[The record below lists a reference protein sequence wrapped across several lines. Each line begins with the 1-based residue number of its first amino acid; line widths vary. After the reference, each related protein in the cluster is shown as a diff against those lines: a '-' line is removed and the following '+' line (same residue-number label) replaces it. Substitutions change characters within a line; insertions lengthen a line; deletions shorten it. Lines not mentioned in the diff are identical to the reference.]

1 MRLFF
6 WQLSA
11 ELRKMLARKRTFLG
25 FGAFLLLEIVLFIV
39 FHLDKVE
46 NVFRSMIQRQGE
58 AFDSYFSGLTLAYM
72 VLRLSVFL
80 LGGIYLT
87 LVAGDVVAK
96 ESEDGNLRLILTRPV
111 SRLRLLTV
119 KYISCLVYTVVLIQF
134 IAWSAL
140 GLGVLLRGW
149 GGGLFAFAPEQEFIA
164 FYDANEGLQR
174 FALSTITLSLGMM
187 GASSIAFFF
196 SCWKIKPS
204 AATITALSYL
214 MIDMILRE
222 GHFMDSYKHLLL
234 THYMASWSMVFFDTI
249 PWAILIRNYS
259 LLAGAYL
266 TLFVLGAMVFESRDV
281 KS

>member
-1 MRLFF
+1 MKLFL
-6 WQLSA
+6 WQWRA
-11 ELRKMLARKRTFLG
+11 ELVKMLARKRTFLG
-25 FGAFLLLEIVLFIV
+25 FGSFLLLELVLFIV

-46 NVFRSMIQRQGE
+46 NFFRMMIQHQGE
-58 AFDSYFSGLTLAYM
+58 AFESYFSCLTMGYL

-96 ESEDGNLRLILTRPV
+96 ESEDGNLRLILSRPI
-111 SRLRLLTV
+111 SRLRLLTI
-119 KYISCLVYTVVLIQF
+119 KYLSCLAYTVVLIQF

-149 GGGLFAFAPEQEFIA
+149 GGGLFAFAPEQQFMA
-164 FYDANEGLQR
+164 FYDANEGLYR
-174 FALSTITLSLGMM
+174 YALSTVTLSLGMM

-196 SCWKIKPS
+196 SCWRIKPS

-214 MIDMILRE
+214 FMDMVLRE
-222 GHFMDSYKHLLL
+222 GHFMDSYKYLLL
-234 THYMASWSMVFFDTI
+234 THYMSSWSMVFFEEI
-249 PWAILIRNYS
+249 PWAILVRNYS
-259 LLAGAYL
+259 LLGGVYG
-266 TLFVLGAMVFESRDV
+266 TLFVLSALIFEGRDV